1 MTNKTKTP
9 RLQVNDR
16 VTYRRRDR
24 EGKPLGLV
32 KGFIDEISATSC
44 LIFNTAS
51 GDLVAASLDRVR
63 KVGS

>member
-1 MTNKTKTP
+1 
-9 RLQVNDR
+9 

-24 EGKPLGLV
+24 EGKPLSLV

-44 LIFNTAS
+44 LIFNTAT

-63 KVGS
+63 RVGS